1 MKEKNVVSLTSFD
14 LPPHLITAIN
24 AFDDAIIKA
33 IDDVTGAG
41 VHRGMIVGMLHA
53 YAHHQTQ
60 RMCDDGYA

>member
-1 MKEKNVVSLTSFD
+1 MSDNKVVILTSYD

-33 IDDVTGAG
+33 IDDVIDAR

-53 YAHHQTQ
+53 YAHKQTQ
-60 RMCDDGYA
+60 IMCDEGYA

>member
-24 AFDDAIIKA
+24 AFDDAMIKA
-33 IDDVTGAG
+33 IDDVIAAR

-53 YAHHQTQ
+53 YAHYQTQ
-60 RMCDDGYA
+60 IMCDDGYA